1 MTSIKIDQSVKPLQQ
16 VIWETVPL
24 LARQIHQ
31 QADRAILPEYEM
43 TRSQF
48 HVLLQISH
56 GRNTISSLA
65 NQDSISLPAVSR
77 QVDELERKRLI
88 TRQRDPQDRRIVHLA
103 LTDEGRQL
111 KEIIRAR
118 VLEWLT
124 SKVEPLSPAEQ
135 ESIRQGLDLLASIFV
150 DEAAPCPHCH
160 KSLSIME
167 PR

>member
-1 MTSIKIDQSVKPLQQ
+1 VTSNDQVQPDKPLQH

-31 QADRAILPEYEM
+31 QADRAILQEYEM

-77 QVDELERKRLI
+77 QVDELERKCLI
-88 TRQRDPQDRRIVHLA
+88 TRQRDPQDRRIVQLT

-124 SKVEPLSPAEQ
+124 SRVEPLSPAEQ
-135 ESIRQGLDLLASIFV
+135 ESIRQGLNQLASIFT
-150 DEAAPCPHCH
+150 DETNTCPPCH
-160 KSLSIME
+160 K
-167 PR
+167 PQ